1 MAYQRLQPSIL
12 LLRAAIPHVIWG
24 QDAGEFYFD
33 GPFEVYDEL
42 DLQILLPPSKIQ
54 EAANLLAPSY
64 IAMTCKEIDDDR
76 MTVPKGYSRE
86 DYTIAFRDRPNDFTR
101 LKLSAQPDTDSDDDS
116 DTNSDDDSD
125 TYSDPAYVLL
135 ISNTVFDYPLHD
147 VVQVP
152 LPHCPE
158 LPFPSAPAIIRLMP
172 VHIRKWM
179 SAGYSRQSLSFIVA
193 CKAILESA
201 IHFHFGEELDEHYD
215 DCDQLPTS
223 LKEMISSL
231 NERERLYVYGHFL
244 IGEAGG
250 SSGDSDSDVDS
261 LDGQLGTQDGEP
273 GTQLRRARL

>member
-1 MAYQRLQPSIL
+1 MAYRRLHPSIL

-24 QDAGEFYFD
+24 QDAGDFYFD
-33 GPFEVYDEL
+33 GPFECYDEL

-54 EAANLLAPSY
+54 EAANLLSPSY

-76 MTVPKGYSRE
+76 MTVPKGFSHY
-86 DYTIAFRDRPNDFTR
+86 DYTIAFRDRPNDFAR

-116 DTNSDDDSD
+116 DT
-125 TYSDPAYVLL
+125 YSDPSYVLL

-158 LPFPSAPAIIRLMP
+158 LPFPSAPVIIRLMP

-179 SAGYSRQSLSFIVA
+179 SAGYSPQSLSFILA
-193 CKAILESA
+193 CKTILESA
-201 IHFHFGEELDEHYD
+201 IHFCFGEELDEYYD
-215 DCDQLPTS
+215 NCDQLPTS
-223 LKEMISSL
+223 LKEMISGL

-250 SSGDSDSDVDS
+250 SSDDSDSDADG
-261 LDGQLGTQDGEP
+261 LDLLLSTVSREVKGSILIDVIE
-273 GTQLRRARL
+273 